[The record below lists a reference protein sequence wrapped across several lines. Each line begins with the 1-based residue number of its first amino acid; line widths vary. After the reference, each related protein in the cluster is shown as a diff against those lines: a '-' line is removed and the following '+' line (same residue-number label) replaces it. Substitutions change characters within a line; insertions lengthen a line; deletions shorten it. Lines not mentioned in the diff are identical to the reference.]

1 MVETEDF
8 LLTDSPMPGLE
19 RLEARFHGHAY
30 DPCQHE
36 TYAIGITHDGA
47 QGFSYRYARLVT
59 VRTS

>member
-1 MVETEDF
+1 
-8 LLTDSPMPGLE
+8 MPGLE